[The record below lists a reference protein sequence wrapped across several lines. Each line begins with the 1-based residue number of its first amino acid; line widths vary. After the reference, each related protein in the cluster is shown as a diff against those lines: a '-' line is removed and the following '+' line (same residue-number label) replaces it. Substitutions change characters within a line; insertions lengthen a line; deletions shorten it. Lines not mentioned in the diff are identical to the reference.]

1 MEQAKYTSSGKGIKQ
16 HSWSEEGMKKFMPG
30 AIKSTLK
37 GKKGEDLEQ
46 EMMIYF

>member
-37 GKKGEDLEQ
+37 GKKERTLNKR
-46 EMMIYF
+46 